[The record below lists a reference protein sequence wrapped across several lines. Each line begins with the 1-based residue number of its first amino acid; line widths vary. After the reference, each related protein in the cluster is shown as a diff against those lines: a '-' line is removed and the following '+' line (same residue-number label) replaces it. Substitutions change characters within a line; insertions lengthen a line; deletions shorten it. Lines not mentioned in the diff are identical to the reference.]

1 MLQWNGSIFQK
12 KEKKPSSRSK
22 SSERIIPSV
31 LANNWSIID
40 DFSPNT
46 YILYTDF
53 VKFPCHI
60 CPMVQFVSGDDKQP
74 MDKSSRYTIF
84 AHVAEIRD
92 AIPWFTCRE
101 ESDRSILRPRL
112 SIERGETWQARSGGP
127 RDSCKRC
134 NTCRTRKP
142 FIAVLSLRA
151 RKSRFV
157 TPMIAPALYATPAT
171 HPATLDAR
179 YY

>member
-1 MLQWNGSIFQK
+1 M
-12 KEKKPSSRSK
+12 
-22 SSERIIPSV
+22 
-31 LANNWSIID
+31 
-40 DFSPNT
+40 T
-46 YILYTDF
+46 
-53 VKFPCHI
+53 
-60 CPMVQFVSGDDKQP
+60 VQFVSGDDKQP

-84 AHVAEIRD
+84 GHVAEIRD
-92 AIPWFTCRE
+92 AIPCDLHVERRSERKAIGLSSAPSPPPPDYQLRE
-101 ESDRSILRPRL
+101 
-112 SIERGETWQARSGGP
+112 GGNVGQARSGGP

-171 HPATLDAR
+171 PPSNPLMPGIISIVAR
-179 YY
+179 ITWRAL